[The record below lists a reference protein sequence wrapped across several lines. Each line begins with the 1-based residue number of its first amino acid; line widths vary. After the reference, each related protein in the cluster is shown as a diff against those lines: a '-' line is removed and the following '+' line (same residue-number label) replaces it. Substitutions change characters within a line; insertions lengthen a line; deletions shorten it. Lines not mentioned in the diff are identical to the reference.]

1 MFMFHDGRVKDN
13 LNFKQI
19 CPLKQKE
26 HTVRITYE
34 SAKDL
39 DIYQYDDDKD
49 KMIMNEDSYYA
60 IGCHSSDSCYND
72 FKKVMMYGGGHRT
85 LLRSG
90 KQLGDNKVGFTK
102 VPWNWEILKIFFIEY
117 NIKPIWHPFSQ
128 TFEFTQLNTTVN
140 SICDE
145 ETGLCWGMMGKV
157 IF

>member
-26 HTVRITYE
+26 HTVRITYQY
-34 SAKDL
+34 AKEL

-49 KMIMNEDSYYA
+49 KMIMNEDSRYA
-60 IGCHSSDSCYND
+60 IGCHSDACYND

-90 KQLGDNKVGFTK
+90 KQLGNNKVGFTK

-117 NIKPIWHPFSQ
+117 NIQPIWHPFWYD
-128 TFEFTQLNTTVN
+128 FTKRHFFPCCMYYLKGYV
-140 SICDE
+140 
-145 ETGLCWGMMGKV
+145 
-157 IF
+157 